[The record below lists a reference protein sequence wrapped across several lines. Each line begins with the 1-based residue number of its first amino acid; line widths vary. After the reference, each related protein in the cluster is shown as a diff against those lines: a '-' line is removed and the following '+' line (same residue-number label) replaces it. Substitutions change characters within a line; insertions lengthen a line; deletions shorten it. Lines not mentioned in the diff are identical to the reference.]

1 MQETPDIIPLKLREK
16 NQNESNS
23 PLSGG
28 YFVYILIFLSF
39 FVLFMVVSQ
48 VFLKKQKQ
56 IHLEQALLQN
66 LQLELKTVEI
76 KNRELFQKIQ
86 ILKTP
91 MGQEQIARKK
101 LKWIRPG
108 EKVVTWE
115 N

>member
-16 NQNESNS
+16 VQIDSSS

-28 YFVYILIFLSF
+28 YFIYILIFLSF

-56 IHLEQALLQN
+56 IHFEQALLQN
-66 LQLELKTVEI
+66 LQLELKSVEI

-86 ILKTP
+86 NLKTP
-91 MGQEQIARKK
+91 VGQEQIARKK
-101 LKWIRPG
+101 LKWIKPG
-108 EKVVTWE
+108 EKIVMWG